1 MYTFATSRF
10 DPATLKWLPSVP
22 PAEGFI
28 KPFWVVNMCEGRK
41 WIAHG
46 LVLKDGMH
54 ILFGEAKKIRHICCV
69 KWSVRPPTVFL

>member
-10 DPATLKWLPSVP
+10 DPATLRWLPSVP
-22 PAEGFI
+22 LTRLTGFI

-46 LVLKDGMH
+46 LVLKDG
-54 ILFGEAKKIRHICCV
+54 KHICSAGQRSDTSDV
-69 KWSVRPPTVFL
+69 KMVGQAP